1 MLRITVSRL
10 FRRGIDSSC
19 TRAYGTRLPYP
30 SRDQPALDHHSRRP
44 RSLGSAL
51 RIGHEQGRRVV
62 LRQTLGRRVPL
73 RRSATAQHRRA
84 AQCVTAA
91 RSGGRATPCGTG
103 PPRFPGLPAT
113 RAVARQLLGSPFTMQ
128 AIETEL
134 ETAEFEA
141 LWLQAR
147 CYEGCVSVGVVRVA
161 IRRVDELRRLAAE
174 LARGRVVNGALFWR
188 DPCATAV
195 AGN

>member
-1 MLRITVSRL
+1 
-10 FRRGIDSSC
+10 
-19 TRAYGTRLPYP
+19 
-30 SRDQPALDHHSRRP
+30 
-44 RSLGSAL
+44 
-51 RIGHEQGRRVV
+51 
-62 LRQTLGRRVPL
+62 
-73 RRSATAQHRRA
+73 
-84 AQCVTAA
+84 
-91 RSGGRATPCGTG
+91 
-103 PPRFPGLPAT
+103 
-113 RAVARQLLGSPFTMQ
+113 MQ

-147 CYEGCVSVGVVRVA
+147 CYEGCVSVDLVRVA

-188 DPCATAV
+188 DPCTTAV

>member
-1 MLRITVSRL
+1 MSFYARPSAGACPCAGRP
-10 FRRGIDSSC
+10 RRGI
-19 TRAYGTRLPYP
+19 AV
-30 SRDQPALDHHSRRP
+30 P
-44 RSLGSAL
+44 RSVSRPPVRADAPHPAAL
-51 RIGHEQGRRVV
+51 VPRDFLVFQPRV
-62 LRQTLGRRVPL
+62 RW
-73 RRSATAQHRRA
+73 H
-84 AQCVTAA
+84 A
-91 RSGGRATPCGTG
+91 RCSH
-103 PPRFPGLPAT
+103 
-113 RAVARQLLGSPFTMQ
+113 SPFTMQ

>member
-1 MLRITVSRL
+1 
-10 FRRGIDSSC
+10 
-19 TRAYGTRLPYP
+19 
-30 SRDQPALDHHSRRP
+30 
-44 RSLGSAL
+44 
-51 RIGHEQGRRVV
+51 
-62 LRQTLGRRVPL
+62 
-73 RRSATAQHRRA
+73 
-84 AQCVTAA
+84 
-91 RSGGRATPCGTG
+91 
-103 PPRFPGLPAT
+103 
-113 RAVARQLLGSPFTMQ
+113 MQ

-147 CYEGCVSVGVVRVA
+147 CYD
-161 IRRVDELRRLAAE
+161 RRVDELRRLAAE

>member
-1 MLRITVSRL
+1 MGLS
-10 FRRGIDSSC
+10 
-19 TRAYGTRLPYP
+19 PP
-30 SRDQPALDHHSRRP
+30 PALTLASFHSRRP
-44 RSLGSAL
+44 QSLGSAL
-51 RIGHEQGRRVV
+51 RVGHEQVRDVV
-62 LRQTLGRRVPL
+62 LRDTLGSRVPL
-73 RRSATAQHRRA
+73 RRSPRRG
-84 AQCVTAA
+84 VSVP
-91 RSGGRATPCGTG
+91 RSGSRPPVRADAPH
-103 PPRFPGLPAT
+103 PAALAPRDFLVFQPRVRWHASCFH
-113 RAVARQLLGSPFTMQ
+113 SPFTMQ

>member
-1 MLRITVSRL
+1 MEASTCSASGSPTGLRPRTCTSNIRSNQSTARRKPAVSVRTADNAHTRSEITPPVL
-10 FRRGIDSSC
+10 GRRGILPCLDGTVTTPSSDPG
-19 TRAYGTRLPYP
+19 ALP
-30 SRDQPALDHHSRRP
+30 
-44 RSLGSAL
+44 
-51 RIGHEQGRRVV
+51 
-62 LRQTLGRRVPL
+62 
-73 RRSATAQHRRA
+73 
-84 AQCVTAA
+84 
-91 RSGGRATPCGTG
+91 
-103 PPRFPGLPAT
+103 
-113 RAVARQLLGSPFTMQ
+113 SPFTMQ

-147 CYEGCVSVGVVRVA
+147 CYEGCVSVGLVRVA

>member
-1 MLRITVSRL
+1 MR
-10 FRRGIDSSC
+10 
-19 TRAYGTRLPYP
+19 
-30 SRDQPALDHHSRRP
+30 
-44 RSLGSAL
+44 
-51 RIGHEQGRRVV
+51 RIGHEQVRHVV

-73 RRSATAQHRRA
+73 RRSATARHRRA
-84 AQCVTAA
+84 SQCVTAA

-103 PPRFPGLPAT
+103 PPSFLVFQPRVRWHASCY
-113 RAVARQLLGSPFTMQ
+113 GSPFTMQ

-147 CYEGCVSVGVVRVA
+147 CYEGCVSVGVVHVA